1 MQWKQYMSPIGI
13 EIVTI
18 IIQQATSIQ
27 QTTLKF
33 RIIVSH
39 VYSVLIEAG
48 LLFWTQ
54 LNPTT
59 KKKKL

>member
-1 MQWKQYMSPIGI
+1 MSPIGI

-18 IIQQATSIQ
+18 IIQQTTSIQ

-48 LLFWTQ
+48 LLF
-54 LNPTT
+54 
-59 KKKKL
+59 